1 LRDYQLQFNINSSN
15 SIVTFLPMPD
25 KKNRVFITSDIGQAA
40 LARLHECGYE
50 VELYTEAEPPP
61 KSLIIEK
68 IRSGID
74 ALISSLRDK
83 LDEEVFAAAANSLK
97 VIGQVAVGID
107 NIDRAAANRYR
118 VPFTNTA
125 DVLTE
130 ATAEFALFLMG
141 AVARK
146 LYSSEKLVEKNLW
159 GNWHPYLPFLGDEV
173 TGKTVAVIG
182 AGRIGRAFAKKCI
195 GLEMDVLLYNAHS
208 RDEKFLEY
216 ADREMQLRFEAGFS
230 RKRHRIAYA
239 EFAEALAQ
247 ADFVSLHVPLK
258 MPGQSDAPTYHLM
271 NEAAFNLM
279 KPTAYLINT
288 ARGAVV
294 DEQALYDALL
304 ENKIAGAALDVFTKE
319 PLPADSI
326 LRDEKLKDRL
336 RLFHHFASGTYQTRL
351 SADPD
356 VGMAGRAVQGVIDVL
371 ENHYNGDLTKMPF
384 VVNKEAFE
392 KSSI

>member
-1 LRDYQLQFNINSSN
+1 M
-15 SIVTFLPMPD
+15 VTLLPMSD
-25 KKNRVFITSDIGQAA
+25 KKNRIFVTSDIGQAA
-40 LARLHECGYE
+40 LERLRRQGYE
-50 VELYTEAEPPP
+50 VELYAEPDPP
-61 KSLIIEK
+61 SKALIIEK

-83 LDEEVFAAAANSLK
+83 LDEEVFAAAAGSLK
-97 VIGQVAVGID
+97 VIGQMAVGID
-107 NIDRAAANRYR
+107 NIDRAAANRYHI
-118 VPFTNTA
+118 PFTNTA

-146 LYSSEKLVEKNLW
+146 LYSSEKLVEENQW

-208 RDEKFLEY
+208 CDEKFLEF

-230 RKRHRIAYA
+230 RRRHRIAYVG
-239 EFAEALAQ
+239 FAEALNQ

-258 MPGQSDAPTYHLM
+258 MPEQSDAPTYHLM

-279 KPTAYLINT
+279 KPTAFLINT

-294 DEQALYDALL
+294 DEQALYEALL
-304 ENKIAGAALDVFTKE
+304 NHQIAGAALDVFTKE

-326 LRDEKLKDRL
+326 LRDERLKDRL

-371 ENHYNGDLTKMPF
+371 ENHYGGDLTKMPF
-384 VVNKEAFE
+384 VVNKEAF
-392 KSSI
+392 KDSST